1 MINVEC
7 ITDTVFK
14 LIFISDKST
23 SGAPADTQPQA
34 QQHMDAVPC
43 STPVAHIS
51 KNRKKVRSFP
61 LLLDHSEESL
71 DDNARMED
79 ALVPIRL
86 DMEIEGS

>member
-1 MINVEC
+1 MNP
-7 ITDTVFK
+7 
-14 LIFISDKST
+14 
-23 SGAPADTQPQA
+23 PADSQPHA
-34 QQHMDAVPC
+34 QNHLDAVPC

-71 DDNARMED
+71 DQNAQLED

-86 DMEIEGS
+86 DMEIEGTLINNFLFQN